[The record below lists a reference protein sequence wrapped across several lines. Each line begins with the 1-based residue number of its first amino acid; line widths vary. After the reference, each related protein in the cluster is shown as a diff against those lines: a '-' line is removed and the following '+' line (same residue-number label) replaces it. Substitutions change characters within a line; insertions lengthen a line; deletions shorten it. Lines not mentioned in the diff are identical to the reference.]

1 MNRVIFQWTL
11 FACLAFVSSSFAQQT
26 AAPPAQQEDMGAILV
41 KGLRAVDGCLQVKTC
56 EWDDGKQ
63 SIVAWFENKKAATA
77 WFHSP
82 THQAM
87 IGGKTDGSIDNMEP
101 MQYLEDENQ
110 PIMVI
115 ASLTPAAKPELAGM
129 NIPISQ
135 ISVELFA
142 PLPGGA
148 LIGGRVSPPTFHV
161 PHMRD
166 YTPSPTD

>member
-1 MNRVIFQWTL
+1 MQRPIIHMAL
-11 FACLAFVSSSFAQQT
+11 LASLVFVSSSLAQQT
-26 AAPPAQQEDMGAILV
+26 APPAQQEDVGAILV
-41 KGLRAVDGCLQVKTC
+41 KGLRAIDGCLQVKTC
-56 EWDDGKQ
+56 DWDDGKQ

-82 THQAM
+82 THQAI
-87 IGGKTDGSIDNMEP
+87 IGGKTDGSMDNMEP
-101 MQYLEDENQ
+101 MQYIEDESQ

-115 ASLTPAAKPELAGM
+115 ASLTPSSKPELPGM
-129 NIPISQ
+129 NLPISQ

-148 LIGGRVSPPTFHV
+148 YISGRVSPLDMNV

-166 YTPSPTD
+166 YTETD